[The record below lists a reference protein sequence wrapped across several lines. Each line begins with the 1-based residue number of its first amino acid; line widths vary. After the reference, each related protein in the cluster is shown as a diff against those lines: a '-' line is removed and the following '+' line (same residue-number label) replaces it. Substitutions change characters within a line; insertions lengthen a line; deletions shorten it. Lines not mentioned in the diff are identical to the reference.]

1 MKPEGKPNGSMTQT
15 NLNQVHIPQVHTPQ
29 AHRRILTPRHLTLTE
44 NAGPA
49 AAGRYVVAG
58 IIGGMLGSYVGH
70 VWLGCFLAIMI
81 AACKKKR

>member
-49 AAGRYVVAG
+49 AAGSAAMWLPASSVGCWAVMLAMYGWVAF
-58 IIGGMLGSYVGH
+58 
-70 VWLGCFLAIMI
+70 WLS
-81 AACKKKR
+81 